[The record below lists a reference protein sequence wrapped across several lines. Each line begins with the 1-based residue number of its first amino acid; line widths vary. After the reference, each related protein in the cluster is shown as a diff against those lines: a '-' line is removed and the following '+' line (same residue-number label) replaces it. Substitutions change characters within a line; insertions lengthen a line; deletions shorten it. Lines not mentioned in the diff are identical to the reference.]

1 MEVSADS
8 RSLGIR
14 PRQWFPDESLYS
26 FCTRFHILGG
36 DPCPSATLKHHFG
49 RQMHACL
56 QDLPANLDF
65 FAERNNGN
73 LGDWVSLLWDRT
85 MAPFY
90 LPFMSSEKARE
101 LVRNM
106 KMGDTAR
113 IRTPAMSCTSQLGLH
128 NVLKQCQACV
138 EDDDATH
145 YMAYWHRS
153 HQLPGVWCCPI
164 HDQPLFVSLI
174 RPDKQLHLPHAAY
187 VKTNQY
193 RVNDAIRRLSE
204 FTLQACR
211 LDLFF
216 QFDRQKLQ
224 RCYSKKL
231 TTGSE
236 ASFGLGLGSSALN
249 WQAVGKSFF
258 GFLASLREVPT
269 LGVLP
274 DTWHGA
280 AHLVAV
286 LLRQKRSL
294 GNPFF
299 HLCLATWLFESFSD
313 FHQAYLHA

>member
-1 MEVSADS
+1 
-8 RSLGIR
+8 
-14 PRQWFPDESLYS
+14 
-26 FCTRFHILGG
+26 
-36 DPCPSATLKHHFG
+36 
-49 RQMHACL
+49 
-56 QDLPANLDF
+56 
-65 FAERNNGN
+65 
-73 LGDWVSLLWDRT
+73 

-113 IRTPAMSCTSQLGLH
+113 IRTPAMSCTSQLCLH

-153 HQLPGVWCCPI
+153 HQLPGVWCCSI

-187 VKTNQY
+187 VKTSRY

-211 LDLFF
+211 LDLSF

-231 TTGSE
+231 TTGSK
-236 ASFGLGLGSSALN
+236 ASFGVGLGSSALS

-258 GFLASLREVPT
+258 GFLAIPT
-269 LGVLP
+269 RSSHSGSPTRHMAWSRASCRGFVATKKVSGKSVFPPVLGHVVVRKL
-274 DTWHGA
+274 
-280 AHLVAV
+280 
-286 LLRQKRSL
+286 Q
-294 GNPFF
+294 
-299 HLCLATWLFESFSD
+299 
-313 FHQAYLHA
+313 